1 MAHDKLGSAHD
12 ATEKRHMTQLLIS
25 LRKCQRSDR
34 KREQM
39 YVSQG
44 SDLLLFPWENK
55 TKVMSM
61 QVFKNIVIFIKNN
74 MESKT

>member
-12 ATEKRHMTQLLIS
+12 ATEKWPMILLLIR
-25 LRKCQRSDR
+25 LGKCQRSDR
-34 KREQM
+34 QREQI
-39 YVSQG
+39 YESQG
-44 SDLLLFPWENK
+44 SDFLLFPWENE